1 MYIYIY
7 VAILDRASA
16 AHLEALSALLLPC
29 SCCGDVVGHCDARPA
44 PTLEQIARS
53 AQVAF
58 DGARCLAAGYAT
70 VASSAHLE
78 ALSASKFVA
87 EQIAGSEAS
96 QKAAVLAAGAA
107 GVASLANMEALNAAR
122 YATSMETFVR
132 GCDAAAEADRRNR
145 QNWDAAQA
153 GRVMFQGAV
162 HGAVFQGAV
171 HDPLR
176 LFRR

>member
-1 MYIYIY
+1 MSSGT
-7 VAILDRASA
+7 AT
-16 AHLEALSALLLPC
+16 P
-29 SCCGDVVGHCDARPA
+29 GPP

-122 YATSMETFVR
+122 YAASMETFVR

-145 QNWDAAQA
+145 QNWDVAQQA
-153 GRVMFQGAV
+153 GRIMFQGAV
-162 HGAVFQGAV
+162 HGAVFQGAA